1 MQDKMEGNKVLAVPV
16 TLKGGGNYLLWSR
29 LVKTVIGSKGLWGHV
44 TDGVPKPVAIDGGST
59 EIVVADQEKWAQED
73 LKVLAVLQGS
83 LEASILEAYS
93 YCETPKALWETLQKV
108 YGNISNLSRVFEVK
122 RAINTLMQEEE
133 EFTKHLGKF
142 RALWSELE
150 MLRPNTNDEATL
162 MERREQDQVF
172 GLLLTLNPVYKDVIK
187 HMLRSPKLP
196 SFDDVCAQLQ
206 KEDDSLGLFGGKGEM
221 TSANQVETVQA
232 NKAAYKGDERK
243 FGGNCDHCKKPGH
256 KRSQCWILHPHLK
269 PSKFVKDREGRAHLS
284 AESSEAGSS
293 RGSNGAGV
301 RAEESDVKAMAS
313 QHTSGKSS
321 MEHEMIR
328 RSDIDALIKAL
339 KDNGSSLT
347 HTLGYS
353 YAACS
358 IPRSLENIETELKIP
373 RTSIARIESPSG
385 FAVQNMIKP
394 LIVDSGASH
403 HMISDTSLIKD
414 IEPTTGHVM
423 IANGDRIAIKGIG
436 NLKLF
441 DKESK
446 AFYMPE
452 FTSNLLS
459 VKKCTTD
466 LHCNVI
472 FSPNDVKFQDIES
485 HKLIGKG
492 VTKGD
497 LYMLEDIAPVSN
509 LSYSFQSVSA
519 LKNNALWHARLG
531 HPHVRALNLMLP
543 GVMFKNNECE
553 ACILG
558 KHCRTVFQKSSTI
571 YENCFDLVHSDV
583 WTAPCLSRE
592 SYKYF
597 VTFIDEKSK
606 YTWITLIKTKDSV
619 LEAFKNFQCYV
630 TNQ

>member
-232 NKAAYKGDERK
+232 NK
-243 FGGNCDHCKKPGH
+243 GH
-256 KRSQCWILHPHLK
+256 IKEMRGSLVATVTTARSQGTRG
-269 PSKFVKDREGRAHLS
+269 VN
-284 AESSEAGSS
+284 AGSS
-293 RGSNGAGV
+293 IPTSSHPSLLRTEKEGLISQLNQV
-301 RAEESDVKAMAS
+301 RPDHQGEAM
-313 QHTSGKSS
+313 
-321 MEHEMIR
+321 
-328 RSDIDALIKAL
+328 
-339 KDNGSSLT
+339 
-347 HTLGYS
+347 
-353 YAACS
+353 
-358 IPRSLENIETELKIP
+358 
-373 RTSIARIESPSG
+373 
-385 FAVQNMIKP
+385 V
-394 LIVDSGASH
+394 
-403 HMISDTSLIKD
+403 
-414 IEPTTGHVM
+414 
-423 IANGDRIAIKGIG
+423 
-436 NLKLF
+436 
-441 DKESK
+441 
-446 AFYMPE
+446 
-452 FTSNLLS
+452 
-459 VKKCTTD
+459 
-466 LHCNVI
+466 
-472 FSPNDVKFQDIES
+472 
-485 HKLIGKG
+485 
-492 VTKGD
+492 
-497 LYMLEDIAPVSN
+497 
-509 LSYSFQSVSA
+509 
-519 LKNNALWHARLG
+519 
-531 HPHVRALNLMLP
+531 
-543 GVMFKNNECE
+543 
-553 ACILG
+553 
-558 KHCRTVFQKSSTI
+558 
-571 YENCFDLVHSDV
+571 LV
-583 WTAPCLSRE
+583 
-592 SYKYF
+592 
-597 VTFIDEKSK
+597 
-606 YTWITLIKTKDSV
+606 
-619 LEAFKNFQCYV
+619 
-630 TNQ
+630 

>member
-196 SFDDVCAQLQ
+196 SFDDMCAQLQ

-347 HTLGYS
+347 HTLGYHMLRVV
-353 YAACS
+353 Y
-358 IPRSLENIETELKIP
+358 LGVLK
-373 RTSIARIESPSG
+373 T
-385 FAVQNMIKP
+385 
-394 LIVDSGASH
+394 
-403 HMISDTSLIKD
+403 
-414 IEPTTGHVM
+414 
-423 IANGDRIAIKGIG
+423 
-436 NLKLF
+436 
-441 DKESK
+441 
-446 AFYMPE
+446 
-452 FTSNLLS
+452 
-459 VKKCTTD
+459 
-466 LHCNVI
+466 
-472 FSPNDVKFQDIES
+472 
-485 HKLIGKG
+485 
-492 VTKGD
+492 
-497 LYMLEDIAPVSN
+497 
-509 LSYSFQSVSA
+509 
-519 LKNNALWHARLG
+519 
-531 HPHVRALNLMLP
+531 
-543 GVMFKNNECE
+543 
-553 ACILG
+553 
-558 KHCRTVFQKSSTI
+558 
-571 YENCFDLVHSDV
+571 
-583 WTAPCLSRE
+583 
-592 SYKYF
+592 
-597 VTFIDEKSK
+597 
-606 YTWITLIKTKDSV
+606 
-619 LEAFKNFQCYV
+619 
-630 TNQ
+630 

>member
-1 MQDKMEGNKVLAVPV
+1 M
-16 TLKGGGNYLLWSR
+16 
-29 LVKTVIGSKGLWGHV
+29 
-44 TDGVPKPVAIDGGST
+44 
-59 EIVVADQEKWAQED
+59 
-73 LKVLAVLQGS
+73 
-83 LEASILEAYS
+83 
-93 YCETPKALWETLQKV
+93 
-108 YGNISNLSRVFEVK
+108 
-122 RAINTLMQEEE
+122 
-133 EFTKHLGKF
+133 
-142 RALWSELE
+142 
-150 MLRPNTNDEATL
+150 
-162 MERREQDQVF
+162 
-172 GLLLTLNPVYKDVIK
+172 
-187 HMLRSPKLP
+187 
-196 SFDDVCAQLQ
+196 
-206 KEDDSLGLFGGKGEM
+206 
-221 TSANQVETVQA
+221 
-232 NKAAYKGDERK
+232 
-243 FGGNCDHCKKPGH
+243 
-256 KRSQCWILHPHLK
+256 
-269 PSKFVKDREGRAHLS
+269 
-284 AESSEAGSS
+284 
-293 RGSNGAGV
+293 

-313 QHTSGKSS
+313 QHTSGKGS

-358 IPRSLENIETELKIP
+358 IPRSLENIETEMKIP

-592 SYKYF
+592 NYKYF

-630 TNQ
+630 TNQYNAKLKIFRSDNGGEYTSRLFKQHLAQHGILHQTSCPYTPQQNGVAERKNRHLMEVARSMMFQSNVPKRYWSDAVMSACYLINRIPTRVLQDQSPFEVLNKIKPFLNHLRVFGCVSYVMVPGEMRNKLEPKSIRTMFIGYSSSQKGYKCIDPKTRRVHVSREVKFMESKGYYEERSWEDLKDLSRDSDKAASLRIILEGLGINLTQDQGGRNTSSSPEAEGTSHSNHERGNETEEASHPEEGLRDPDQCVMMQDEGVEAMGEPEPEESLQEEEDNVQQQEDSNNQSHQGIMSRLKHH